1 MGEFAGGIRA
11 EDRRHR
17 AYDARAAIVH
27 SLAIAA
33 DMRLPVNA
41 YMPERPVLRTRFSH
55 ELAREAGL
63 SI

>member
-1 MGEFAGGIRA
+1 VNLRAAFALKIEG
-11 EDRRHR
+11 HR

-33 DMRLPVNA
+33 DMGLPVNA